1 MKLTN
6 GERLITLMLC
16 ELYDKLD
23 VAGEVDPDFL
33 RTAIFTKNEWSL
45 AWKYPGIPF
54 ESEEDPPELRD
65 ILDILEMWSTIE
77 VSYAELSEEDKT
89 SLLARTQPFTRAPR
103 FPGFDG
109 NNEAEYIS
117 ISSILINQLDRFQDF
132 NGRDLNAHMP
142 TLDLHHRMLTKFN
155 EIREDNWDLLTCD
168 ELQTVLAE
176 RVHPENR
183 NQSNN

>member
-23 VAGEVDPDFL
+23 VVGEVDPDFL
-33 RTAIFTKNEWSL
+33 RTAIYTENEWSL

-54 ESEEDPPELRD
+54 ESGEEPRELREV
-65 ILDILEMWSTIE
+65 LDILEMWSFIE
-77 VSYAELSEEDKT
+77 ASYADLSETEKT
-89 SLLARTQPFTRAPR
+89 SLLAETHPFDTAPKL
-103 FPGFDG
+103 PGFDG

-117 ISSILINQLDRFQDF
+117 ISSTLIDQLDRFQDF
-132 NGRDLNAHMP
+132 SGRDLNAHMP
-142 TLDLHHRMLTKFN
+142 TLAMHRRMLEKFS
-155 EIREDNWDLLTCD
+155 EVREGSWNLLDID
-168 ELQTVLAE
+168 ELKIVLAE

-183 NQSNN
+183 I

>member
-1 MKLTN
+1 MKLSN

-33 RTAIFTKNEWSL
+33 RTAIYTKNEWSL

-54 ESEEDPPELRD
+54 ESGEEPPELREV
-65 ILDILEMWSTIE
+65 LDILEMWSFIE
-77 VSYAELSEEDKT
+77 TSYAGLNENDKI
-89 SLLARTQPFTRAPR
+89 SLLAKTHPFTTAPK

-117 ISSILINQLDRFQDF
+117 ISSILIDQLDRFQDF
-132 NGRDLNAHMP
+132 SGRDLNAHMP
-142 TLDLHHRMLTKFN
+142 TLDLHRRMLEKF
-155 EIREDNWDLLTCD
+155 REVIEGNWNLLDVD
-168 ELQTVLAE
+168 ELESVLLE

-183 NQSNN
+183 A

>member
-33 RTAIFTKNEWSL
+33 RTAIYTENEWSL

-54 ESEEDPPELRD
+54 ESGEEPPELREV
-65 ILDILEMWSTIE
+65 LDILEMWSFIE
-77 VSYAELSEEDKT
+77 TSYAELNENDKI
-89 SLLARTQPFTRAPR
+89 SLLAKSHPFTTAPQ

-117 ISSILINQLDRFQDF
+117 ISSILIDQLDRFQDF
-132 NGRDLNAHMP
+132 SGRNLNAHMP
-142 TLDLHHRMLTKFN
+142 TLELHRRMLEKF
-155 EIREDNWDLLTCD
+155 REVREGNWNLLDVD
-168 ELQTVLAE
+168 ELEIVLLE

-183 NQSNN
+183 A

>member
-33 RTAIFTKNEWSL
+33 RTAIYTENEWSL

-54 ESEEDPPELRD
+54 ESGKEPPELREV
-65 ILDILEMWSTIE
+65 LDILEMWSYIE
-77 VSYAELSEEDKT
+77 ASYTDLDENEKEN
-89 SLLARTQPFTRAPR
+89 LLARTTPFTTAPQ
-103 FPGFDG
+103 FTGFDG

-142 TLDLHHRMLTKFN
+142 TLDMHRRMLDKF
-155 EIREDNWDLLTCD
+155 REVREGNWNLLEVD
-168 ELQTVLAE
+168 ELESVLNE

-183 NQSNN
+183 A

>member
-1 MKLTN
+1 MLTN

-23 VAGEVDPDFL
+23 VVGEVDPDFL
-33 RTAIFTKNEWSL
+33 RTAIYTENEWGL

-54 ESEEDPPELRD
+54 EPTEEPPELRQV
-65 ILDILEMWSTIE
+65 LDILEMWSFIE
-77 VSYAELSEEDKT
+77 TSYAELSEADKAD
-89 SLLARTQPFTRAPR
+89 LLARTHHFSTAPK

-117 ISSILINQLDRFQDF
+117 ISSILINQLDRFQEF
-132 NGRDLNAHMP
+132 SGRDLNAHMP
-142 TLDLHHRMLTKFN
+142 TLDIYRRMLAKFKMV
-155 EIREDNWDLLTCD
+155 REGNWDVLDVD
-168 ELQTVLAE
+168 ELENVLAE

-183 NQSNN
+183 AR

>member
-23 VAGEVDPDFL
+23 VVGEVDPDFL
-33 RTAIFTKNEWSL
+33 RTAIYTENEWSL

-54 ESEEDPPELRD
+54 EPGEEPPELREV
-65 ILDILEMWSTIE
+65 LDILEMWSFIE
-77 VSYAELSEEDKT
+77 SSYSELSEPDKA
-89 SLLARTQPFTRAPR
+89 SLLTKTHPFSTAPK

-109 NNEAEYIS
+109 NNESEYIS
-117 ISSILINQLDRFQDF
+117 ISSILIDQLDRFQDF
-132 NGRDLNAHMP
+132 SGRDLNAHMP
-142 TLDLHHRMLTKFN
+142 TLSTYRRMLAKF
-155 EIREDNWDLLTCD
+155 REVREGNWNLLDVDDL
-168 ELQTVLAE
+168 ESILAE

-183 NQSNN
+183 L

>member
-23 VAGEVDPDFL
+23 VVGEVDPDFL
-33 RTAIFTKNEWSL
+33 RTAIYTENEWSL

-54 ESEEDPPELRD
+54 KSEDEPPELREV
-65 ILDILEMWSTIE
+65 LDILEMWSFIE
-77 VSYAELSEEDKT
+77 TSYAELGQDEKN
-89 SLLARTQPFTRAPR
+89 LLLTRTQPFTTAPR

-117 ISSILINQLDRFQDF
+117 ISSILIDQLDRFQDF
-132 NGRDLNAHMP
+132 SGRDLNAHMP
-142 TLDLHHRMLTKFN
+142 TLGTYRRMLAKF
-155 EIREDNWDLLTCD
+155 REVREGNWDLLDVD
-168 ELQTVLAE
+168 ELESVLAE

-183 NQSNN
+183 AG

>member
-23 VAGEVDPDFL
+23 VVGEVDPDFL
-33 RTAIFTKNEWSL
+33 RTAIYTENEWSL

-54 ESEEDPPELRD
+54 KSEDEPPELREV
-65 ILDILEMWSTIE
+65 LDILEMWSFIE
-77 VSYAELSEEDKT
+77 TSYAELGQDEKNI
-89 SLLARTQPFTRAPR
+89 LLTRTQPFTTAPR

-117 ISSILINQLDRFQDF
+117 ISSILIDQLDRFQDF
-132 NGRDLNAHMP
+132 SGRDLNAHMP
-142 TLDLHHRMLTKFN
+142 TLGTYRRMLAKF
-155 EIREDNWDLLTCD
+155 REVREGNWDLLDVD
-168 ELQTVLAE
+168 ELESVLAE

-183 NQSNN
+183 AG